1 MRNCDTCLF
10 YNFDED
16 YGEMVC
22 DADMDEDDYARMLER
37 GTSACPFWRD
47 GDEYSVVKHQM

>member
-1 MRNCDTCLF
+1 MKNCDTCLF

-37 GTSACPFWRD
+37 GTVDCPFWRD
-47 GDEYSVVKHQM
+47 GDEYSVVRHQM